1 MELDTLTINYCFYR
15 VGVVQT
21 FARFVRKN
29 MQISDTFFA
38 RFSYLCSIK
47 HKL

>member
-1 MELDTLTINYCFYR
+1 MINYCFYR
-15 VGVVQT
+15 VGGVQT